1 MKQDSFPIP
10 GSGASAPRSLPL
22 LALLIGMISLVL
34 SSPRFAIPL
43 FAWIGPIAF
52 LWYSR
57 HCSIKRKWLWIYAA
71 LVVSGIVSAYE
82 VFPMPLIIAVLFIL
96 IGSAKTLLVFI
107 LDRWLTK
114 NKDGFITT
122 LFFPAALVTLEFIDS
137 MGGGGVWGSIAN
149 SQFDFSW
156 FIQLVSITG
165 LWGIS
170 FMIGWFG
177 SVVVWAI
184 ERNQNNR
191 PYQKGLFI
199 YGGIFLVI
207 LVYGVLRVNRD
218 ILSGNNSVKLAGV
231 TVPSFNFLE
240 TVYNEVEKKT
250 VAINPRISVSSSKL
264 QEINQA
270 LIPFIEQPDP
280 LRFPKTMAALDKLY
294 DSLFVLSQLMADQG
308 AKIISW
314 SEGNGFV
321 LMRKQDSLIE
331 RGRCFAKENK
341 VYLLMALAVIE
352 PGKIK
357 AGKKFI
363 ENKAILVGPDGNI
376 ANVFHKNKPVP
387 IVENSSP
394 GDQLVPVITTEYG
407 KISTSICYDA
417 DFPQLMRQLSKNKSD
432 LLLLPSGDWYAISPY
447 HSHMA
452 VIRGI
457 ENGSAV
463 FRQVSGGLSVASDYR
478 GKITGSFDFYKEG
491 DKRWITSVRI
501 GRVTT
506 VYGIIGDVVPY
517 VCIVVVVL
525 VMMYMFLSWG
535 RRGSLVRG

>member
-1 MKQDSFPIP
+1 MKQDSFSLP
-10 GSGASAPRSLPL
+10 GSANSAPRSLGL
-22 LALLIGMISLVL
+22 LALLIGMTSLVF

-43 FAWIGPIAF
+43 FAWIGPLAF

-57 HCSIKRKWLWIYAA
+57 HCSVKRKWLWIYAA

-82 VFPMPLIIAVLFIL
+82 VFPMPMLIAVLFVL

-114 NKDGFITT
+114 KKDGFITT
-122 LFFPAALVTLEFIDS
+122 LFFPAAIVVVEFIDS

-149 SQFDFSW
+149 SQFGFSW

-170 FMIGWFG
+170 FMVGWFA

-184 ERNQNNR
+184 ERNQNKSS
-191 PYQKGLFI
+191 YKKGLLI
-199 YGGIFLVI
+199 YGGIFLLI
-207 LVYGVLRVNRD
+207 LVYGFLRLNEDR
-218 ILSGNNSVKLAGV
+218 LSDRNSVKIAGV

-240 TVYNEVEKKT
+240 TVYGEVEKKT
-250 VAINPRISVSSSKL
+250 VAINPRVSVSSPEL
-264 QEINQA
+264 QKINQA

-294 DSLFVLSQLMADQG
+294 DSLFILSQRVADRG

-321 LMRKQDSLIE
+321 LMSKQDSLIE
-331 RGRCFAKENK
+331 RGKFFARENK

-352 PGKIK
+352 PGKIT

-363 ENKAILVGPDGNI
+363 ENKAILVGPDGNM
-376 ANVFHKNKPVP
+376 ANVFHKNRPVP
-387 IVENSSP
+387 IVENSLP

-417 DFPQLMRQLSKNKSD
+417 DFPQLMRQLNKNKSD

-457 ENGSAV
+457 ENGTAV
-463 FRQVSGGLSVASDYR
+463 FRQVSGGLSLASDYR
-478 GKITGSFDFYKEG
+478 GKITGSFDFFEKG
-491 DKRWITSVRI
+491 DKCWMTSIKTGHVPTI
-501 GRVTT
+501 
-506 VYGIIGDVVPY
+506 YGMLGDVLAY
-517 VCIVVVVL
+517 FSILITLGLLLRNIQIVS
-525 VMMYMFLSWG
+525 Y
-535 RRGSLVRG
+535 RKRK

>member
-352 PGKIK
+352 PGKIT

-506 VYGIIGDVVPY
+506 VYGIIGDVVAY

>member
-506 VYGIIGDVVPY
+506 VYGIIGDVVAF

-525 VMMYMFLSWG
+525 AVMYMFLSWG